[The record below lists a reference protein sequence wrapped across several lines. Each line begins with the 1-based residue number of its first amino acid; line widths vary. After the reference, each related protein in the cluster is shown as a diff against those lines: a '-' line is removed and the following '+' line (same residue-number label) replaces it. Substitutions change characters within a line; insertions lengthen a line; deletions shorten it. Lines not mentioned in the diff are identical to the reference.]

1 MMTCVLSENK
11 NIAKKPWLLLQ
22 FTYNKYKSIIFSDVT
37 NVFGTETKTV
47 SKAIWPKR
55 NTCSM
60 CRYLAK
66 YKEWTLMKIVITI
79 VGQDRVGIIAM
90 VSNILA
96 EKNVNILNINQ
107 NIVDGFFNMVMI
119 ADMTTGKIS
128 LKDLQQLLRAKG
140 EEINLDI
147 KVQHED
153 IFQIMHRI

>member
-1 MMTCVLSENK
+1 
-11 NIAKKPWLLLQ
+11 
-22 FTYNKYKSIIFSDVT
+22 
-37 NVFGTETKTV
+37 
-47 SKAIWPKR
+47 
-55 NTCSM
+55 
-60 CRYLAK
+60 
-66 YKEWTLMKIVITI
+66 MKIVITI

-119 ADMTTGKIS
+119 ADMTAGKIS